1 MIHMIKEFNI
11 VFYKGNSFIGKLIRK
26 VTKGN
31 YSHCALALDSFHLV
45 QLDWKNP
52 VSIHHLDYKSNEYD
66 VYHLTFTLTD
76 EEKEQIKEYVIERL
90 STTYD
95 WKYIISRF
103 FNVLFGTKIY
113 NSKSLYNCDEL
124 IIEAFRSIGV
134 NLLNGDEKVSPETL
148 SKSKL
153 LKKI

>member
-1 MIHMIKEFNI
+1 MIKEFNI
-11 VFYKGNSFIGKLIRK
+11 VFYKGNSITGKLIRK
-26 VTKGN
+26 FTKGK
-31 YSHCALALDSFHLV
+31 YSHCAIALDSIHLV
-45 QLDWKNP
+45 QLDWLNP
-52 VSIHHLDYKSNEYD
+52 VSIKHLDYRISDYD

-76 EEKEQIKEYVIERL
+76 EEKEKIKEYIIERL

-95 WKYIISRF
+95 WKYIGSRF

-113 NSKSLYNCDEL
+113 NSKNHYNCDEL

-134 NLLNGDEKVSPETL
+134 NLLNGDEQVSPEAL

-153 LKKI
+153 LKKIE